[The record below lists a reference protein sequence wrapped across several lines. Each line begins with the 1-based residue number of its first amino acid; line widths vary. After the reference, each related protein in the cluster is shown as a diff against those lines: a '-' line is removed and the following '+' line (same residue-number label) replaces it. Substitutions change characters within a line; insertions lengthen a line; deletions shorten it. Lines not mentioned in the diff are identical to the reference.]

1 MCDPVLHVHGQAVH
15 EGGIECGEGS
25 NVLQTQPEQRT
36 HSCNKMMEKEIFF
49 LGGGGDE
56 TVCYVTDDCVSVPLV
71 DSASGCRKD

>member
-15 EGGIECGEGS
+15 EGGVEGGVGS

-36 HSCNKMMEKEIFF
+36 HSCNKMMEGGGG
-49 LGGGGDE
+49 GGGGDE